1 MDITCSFHLIHFY
14 MPITIIIWRRIVTK
28 ALVSQ
33 ISPAFCFFLSRLS
46 KLSPSVSFSKTSPVC
61 AVPPGSCFPLFKR
74 GFLLLSWNRFP
85 GVQTILFT
93 GALGLVYCFHGNL
106 YTSFAYKTLRIVS
119 VIQVSRT

>member
-1 MDITCSFHLIHFY
+1 MGATCSSHLIHLY
-14 MPITIIIWRRIVTK
+14 MSIPTLPVEESSLR
-28 ALVSQ
+28 
-33 ISPAFCFFLSRLS
+33 PLSRKFLCLS
-46 KLSPSVSFSKTSPVC
+46 VPSCHACPTFPLRYPFPKHPQFVLFPQ
-61 AVPPGSCFPLFKR
+61 GSSFPLFKP
-74 GFLLLSWNRFP
+74 GFLLLSRNRFP